1 MKTSVFDKMNLR
13 PQERRLV
20 VITGLAIFVVLNIWF
35 VFPYFGEWGRVE
47 RKMERSR
54 DTLERYQQEITRRPQ
69 YERQLAEL
77 RESGSRMLTS
87 EVEMQNVVHNQA
99 AAAGLQI
106 VNYDS
111 RFRPTLTKT
120 NQFFEEQTAS
130 VRFSSGGK
138 ELVDFLVGLASQD
151 AMIRV
156 REMDLR
162 PDPSQ
167 TRLVGNLL
175 IVGNY
180 QKKSTNSQ
188 SVASSPRRRS
198 S

>member
-1 MKTSVFDKMNLR
+1 M
-13 PQERRLV
+13 
-20 VITGLAIFVVLNIWF
+20 
-35 VFPYFGEWGRVE
+35 
-47 RKMERSR
+47 
-54 DTLERYQQEITRRPQ
+54 
-69 YERQLAEL
+69 
-77 RESGSRMLTS
+77 
-87 EVEMQNVVHNQA
+87 
-99 AAAGLQI
+99 
-106 VNYDS
+106 
-111 RFRPTLTKT
+111 
-120 NQFFEEQTAS
+120 
-130 VRFSSGGK
+130 
-138 ELVDFLVGLASQD
+138 DFLVGLASQD

>member
-1 MKTSVFDKMNLR
+1 MRTSIFDKLNLR

-35 VFPYFGEWGRVE
+35 VWPFFGEWAVVE

-54 DTLERYQQEITRRPQ
+54 QTLERYQQEIAREDE
-69 YERQLAEL
+69 YRQRLNQL
-77 RESGSRMLTS
+77 RQSGSRMLTS
-87 EVEMQNVVHNQA
+87 EVEMQNVVNNQA

-130 VRFSSGGK
+130 LRFSSGGK
-138 ELVDFLVGLASQD
+138 ELVDFLVGIASQD

-162 PDPSQ
+162 PDPPQ
-167 TRLVGNLL
+167 HRLVGTLL
-175 IVGNY
+175 LVGNY
-180 QKKSTNSQ
+180 QKKATNAQ
-188 SVASSPRRRS
+188 NVASPARRRES
-198 S
+198 

>member
-120 NQFFEEQTAS
+120 NQFF
-130 VRFSSGGK
+130 
-138 ELVDFLVGLASQD
+138 
-151 AMIRV
+151 
-156 REMDLR
+156 
-162 PDPSQ
+162 
-167 TRLVGNLL
+167 
-175 IVGNY
+175 
-180 QKKSTNSQ
+180 
-188 SVASSPRRRS
+188 
-198 S
+198 

>member
-1 MKTSVFDKMNLR
+1 MRTSIFDKLNLR

-35 VFPYFGEWGRVE
+35 VWPYFGEWTEVSE
-47 RKMERSR
+47 RMDRSR
-54 DTLERYQQEITRRPQ
+54 QTLERYQREIARQ
-69 YERQLAEL
+69 DEYEAML
-77 RESGSRMLTS
+77 RELKTSGSRMLTS
-87 EVEMQNVVHNQA
+87 EVEMQNVVNNQA

-106 VNYDS
+106 LNYDS

-120 NQFFEEQTAS
+120 NQFFEEQTAA
-130 VRFSSGGK
+130 VRFTSGGK

-162 PDPSQ
+162 PDPPQ
-167 TRLVGNLL
+167 HRLVGSLFL
-175 IVGNY
+175 VGNY
-180 QKKSTNSQ
+180 QKKATNTQ
-188 SVASSPRRRS
+188 NVASSPRRPS
-198 S
+198 

>member
-120 NQFFEEQTAS
+120 NQFFEEQSAS